1 MNFEN
6 LISKYLDSE
15 LTPDEDS
22 ILRDLLTN
30 DPAKKREFNEF
41 VELHYILKNDAQY
54 EYLDEEDFSD
64 VEDNFLM
71 HILVSQNT
79 EPKRT
84 YAVNYKEF
92 LTPVMATFL
101 VFFISIYNI
110 FDVKFFDSQK
120 PLTYNL
126 TIPKENLS
134 AINVETISF
143 ANFSK
148 KVSNSNQVNT
158 TKNQIP
164 NTINSKVNN
173 LELVNSK
180 LDNLENSDE
189 INITTSSN
197 NEIVEVQSNNIE
209 KLISNENKNQL
220 ETKRILNSN
229 TQSTSSQYISNEVSL
244 LQMNYIQENLN
255 IKNLVFESNILS
267 DVGRTGF
274 TPVDSKKINT
284 YTQSVAIKVNDKFRI
299 GLELGTSNYDFMTK
313 KEVTI
318 PYNQIGNY
326 PNNILNGRRLPGGIL
341 TTIDSKINYN
351 NYFASVFAD
360 SKLYENQYFSINGRT
375 GLGVSN
381 GGLLIT
387 GRLYADIRLFGAF
400 HLITGI
406 DGRTF
411 QNDNEFYNQNGI
423 FNANVSYVNG
433 LYFNF

>member
-22 ILRDLLTN
+22 ILRDILAN

-54 EYLDEEDFSD
+54 EYLNEDDFSD

-71 HILVSQNT
+71 HILVSQNS
-79 EPKRT
+79 EPKVT
-84 YAVNYKEF
+84 PTANYKEF
-92 LTPVMATFL
+92 LTPVMAVFL

-110 FDVKFFDSQK
+110 FDVKLFDNQT

-134 AINVETISF
+134 ALNIETINLDNTSQKI
-143 ANFSK
+143 NISN
-148 KVSNSNQVNT
+148 KVNNAKNQIQKVVNNQVNSLE
-158 TKNQIP
+158 IV
-164 NTINSKVNN
+164 NTSINKSETSEGIN
-173 LELVNSK
+173 LS
-180 LDNLENSDE
+180 S
-189 INITTSSN
+189 TSN
-197 NEIVEVQSNNIE
+197 NEIVEAQSNIIE
-209 KLISNENKNQL
+209 KIIQNESKNQFESL
-220 ETKRILNSN
+220 KIINSN
-229 TQSTSSQYISNEVSL
+229 SQSTSSQYISNEVPL
-244 LQMNYIQENLN
+244 MQLNYYQENLN
-255 IKNLVFESNILS
+255 IKNLVFESNLLS

-274 TPVDSKKINT
+274 SPIDSKKINT
-284 YTQSVAIKVNDKFRI
+284 YAQSVAIKINDKFRI
-299 GLELGTSNYDFMTK
+299 GLELGTSNYDFITK

-318 PYNQIGNY
+318 PYNQVGNY
-326 PNNILNGRRLPGGIL
+326 PNDVTKGRRLPGGIL

-387 GRLYADIRLFGAF
+387 GRLYADINLFGAF
-400 HLITGI
+400 HLITGF
-406 DGRTF
+406 DGRAF

-423 FNANVSYVNG
+423 FNSSVSFVNG

>member
-274 TPVDSKKINT
+274 TPVDSKNK
-284 YTQSVAIKVNDKFRI
+284 Y
-299 GLELGTSNYDFMTK
+299 LH
-313 KEVTI
+313 
-318 PYNQIGNY
+318 
-326 PNNILNGRRLPGGIL
+326 
-341 TTIDSKINYN
+341 
-351 NYFASVFAD
+351 
-360 SKLYENQYFSINGRT
+360 SISCN
-375 GLGVSN
+375 
-381 GGLLIT
+381 
-387 GRLYADIRLFGAF
+387 
-400 HLITGI
+400 
-406 DGRTF
+406 
-411 QNDNEFYNQNGI
+411 
-423 FNANVSYVNG
+423 
-433 LYFNF
+433 